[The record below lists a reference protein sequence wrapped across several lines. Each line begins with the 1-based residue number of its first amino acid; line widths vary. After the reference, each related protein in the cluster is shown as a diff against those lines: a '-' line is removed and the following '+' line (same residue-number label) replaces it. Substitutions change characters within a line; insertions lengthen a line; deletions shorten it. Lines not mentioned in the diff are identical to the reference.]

1 MTTPN
6 PETRIAEEALRVL
19 LTLISRITDIHKS
32 ESSVGLAV
40 EKLGDRFND
49 TAIEAVR
56 TNTARALAD
65 DFNRDA
71 ILHALPGLPV
81 GQMVMADIVAGAI
94 KDIVA
99 AANQGDG
106 FSHNPRMED

>member
-1 MTTPN
+1 MTRN
-6 PETRIAEEALRVL
+6 PETRIAEEALRGL
-19 LTLISRITDIHKS
+19 LTLVGRITDIHKS
-32 ESSVGLAV
+32 ESPVGLAV
-40 EKLGDRFND
+40 EKLGERFNE

-71 ILHALPGLPV
+71 IQNALPGLPV
-81 GQMVMADIVAGAI
+81 VQMVMADIMAGAL

-99 AANQGDG
+99 AANSSDG
-106 FSHNPRMED
+106 INLRTN

>member
-6 PETRIAEEALRVL
+6 PETRIAEEALRGL
-19 LTLISRITDIHKS
+19 LTLIGRITGIHKS
-32 ESSVGLAV
+32 ESPVGLAV
-40 EKLGDRFND
+40 KKLGDRFNE

-81 GQMVMADIVAGAI
+81 GQMVMADIMAGAL

-99 AANQGDG
+99 AAKQDG
-106 FSHNPRMED
+106 GSSPNAN

>member
-1 MTTPN
+1 MTTTN
-6 PETRIAEEALRVL
+6 PETRIAEEALRGL
-19 LTLISRITDIHKS
+19 LTLVRRYPV
-32 ESSVGLAV
+32 EGPVGLAI
-40 EKLGDRFND
+40 EKLGDRFD
-49 TAIEAVR
+49 ETAVEAVR

-81 GQMVMADIVAGAI
+81 GQMVMADILAGAI

-99 AANQGDG
+99 AANMDG
-106 FSHNPRMED
+106 GSSPNAN

>member
-1 MTTPN
+1 MTTTN
-6 PETRIAEEALRVL
+6 PETRIAEEALRGL
-19 LTLISRITDIHKS
+19 LTLIGRITDIHKS
-32 ESSVGLAV
+32 ESPVGLAV
-40 EKLGDRFND
+40 EKLGDRFNE
-49 TAIEAVR
+49 TAVEAVR

-81 GQMVMADIVAGAI
+81 GQMVMADILAGAI

-99 AANQGDG
+99 AANMDG
-106 FSHNPRMED
+106 GSSPNAN

>member
-1 MTTPN
+1 MTTTN
-6 PETRIAEEALRVL
+6 PETRIAEEALRGL
-19 LTLISRITDIHKS
+19 LTLIGRITDIHKS
-32 ESSVGLAV
+32 ESPVGLAV
-40 EKLGDRFND
+40 EKLGDRFNE

-81 GQMVMADIVAGAI
+81 CQMVMADIVAGAI
-94 KDIVA
+94 QDIVTA
-99 AANQGDG
+99 AKQDGGSSTNAN
-106 FSHNPRMED
+106 

>member
-1 MTTPN
+1 MTTTN
-6 PETRIAEEALRVL
+6 PETRIAEEALRGL
-19 LTLISRITDIHKS
+19 LTLISRISDIHKS
-32 ESSVGLAV
+32 ESPVGLAV
-40 EKLGDRFND
+40 EKLGDRFNQ

-81 GQMVMADIVAGAI
+81 GQMVMADIMAGAL

-106 FSHNPRMED
+106 SSTNAN